1 MSIKEISRE
10 EFASY
15 ILQSPCSKDDS
26 LRVQDSFGSEAEYCA
41 SRNYIHGPLPK
52 EPVYLEPIRFTS
64 HPHPLNFGLDIEVL
78 KREENGSV

>member
-52 EPVYLEPIRFTS
+52 EPVPPVIK
-64 HPHPLNFGLDIEVL
+64 IVL
-78 KREENGSV
+78 FFKTRPRSNAINLKIS